1 MSASA
6 VYVPAVRV
14 HTSVLAAAEKRLLV
28 RMASRMPAR
37 INSDHLTV
45 LGWTAMLGVAACFW
59 QAAEHR
65 LLLAAVL
72 PLLGLNWFGDSL
84 DGTLAR
90 VRHEERPRY
99 GYYVDHVLDVIG
111 FLALVLGLI
120 FGGWMS
126 PVAGLFFLA
135 SYYLLMIEIAFATH
149 ARGAFR
155 MSFWGLGPTELRIV
169 LAAGALALL
178 RSPDVLVFGHRVL
191 LFDVGG
197 WIAAAG
203 LLVTFGASA
212 VRNGAALYR
221 EEPRV
226 SPTGRDRRLCSR

>member
-1 MSASA
+1 MGATA
-6 VYVPAVRV
+6 YVPAIRV

-37 INSDHLTV
+37 INSDHLTA
-45 LGWTAMLGVAACFW
+45 LGWAGMLGVAACFW
-59 QAAEHR
+59 QGAHHP
-65 LLLAAVL
+65 LLLVAVL
-72 PLLGLNWFGDSL
+72 PLLGLNWYGDSL

-99 GYYVDHVLDVIG
+99 GYYVDHVLDSIG

-126 PVAGLFFLA
+126 PVAGLSFLA
-135 SYYLLMIEIAFATH
+135 AYYLLVVEIAFATH
-149 ARGAFR
+149 SRGTFT
-155 MSFWGLGPTELRIV
+155 MSFWGVGPTEMRIL

-178 RSPDVLVFGHRVL
+178 RSAYVAPFGYPVL
-191 LFDVGG
+191 LFDLGG

-203 LLVTFGASA
+203 LLVTFVVSA
-212 VRNGAALYR
+212 VRNGVALYR

-226 SPTGRDRRLCSR
+226 SPNGRDPRLSKQ